1 MVIDTVQVREAIAS
15 NLHEAAETFSNLTL
29 LDVGVALITVGGI
42 LALNE
47 VWKSWRKKRGYRMVL
62 RERKDKID
70 RLLSDI
76 ITDGLLT
83 AETNGEISN
92 QEANAKYAELASKL
106 SLPDLIPP
114 KRRAQIVKAEI
125 KGRINRERLAKL
137 GKDEKDK
144 FVPITGKKPPFR
156 ERIGTFANQFWRS
169 KTTV

>member
-1 MVIDTVQVREAIAS
+1 MVIDMREVRDSVVA
-15 NLHEAAETFSNLTL
+15 NLHEVAVAFSNMTL
-29 LDVGVALITVGGI
+29 LDVGIGCVTVGII
-42 LALNE
+42 LGANE
-47 VWKSWRKKRGYRMVL
+47 AWKSWRKKRGYRMVL

-106 SLPDLIPP
+106 NLPDLIPP
-114 KRRAQIVKAEI
+114 KRRAQIVKQEI

-137 GKDEKDK
+137 GKDK

-156 ERIGTFANQFWRS
+156 ERFGTFANQFWRA
-169 KTTV
+169 KKPA